1 MGEEVQAGKDLIHEI
16 ISFNKNYKRKPKKF
30 RRTSTQNYDT
40 LEVPKPIQVRRAA
53 SNDSFSNTS
62 NSLVDSKSEFD
73 S

>member
-1 MGEEVQAGKDLIHEI
+1 MQAGKDLIHEI
-16 ISFNKNYKRKPKKF
+16 ITFNKNYKRKPKKF
-30 RRTSTQNYDT
+30 RRTSTQNYET
-40 LEVPKPIQVRRAA
+40 LAVPKIIQVRRAA

>member
-1 MGEEVQAGKDLIHEI
+1 MQAGKDLIHEI
-16 ISFNKNYKRKPKKF
+16 ITFNKNYKRKPKKF

-40 LEVPKPIQVRRAA
+40 LEVPKVVQVRRAV

>member
-1 MGEEVQAGKDLIHEI
+1 MQAGKDLIHEI
-16 ISFNKNYKRKPKKF
+16 ITFNKNYKRKPKKF
-30 RRTSTQNYDT
+30 RRTSTQNYET
-40 LEVPKPIQVRRAA
+40 LEVPKIIQVRRAA